1 MSVSTNPDRVYVNRQ
16 HRAKIRL
23 DQGETR
29 PSASLPGAGASL
41 VDISPGGCCLRL
53 IRSEVPDGV
62 APGSFL
68 ASIKLLHPDLDS
80 TPIEG
85 RIAWSREEPPSVLV
99 GIQFTHV
106 RPTTA
111 VSIQTYVD
119 GNRSG

>member
-23 DQGETR
+23 DQGATR
-29 PSASLPGAGASL
+29 HSACIPGAGAAL

-53 IRSEVPDGV
+53 TRSEAPDGI

-68 ASIKLLHPDLDS
+68 TAIKLLHPDLDS

-85 RIAWSREEPPSVLV
+85 RIAWSREEPPCVLV
-99 GIQFTHV
+99 GVQFTHV
-106 RPTTA
+106 RPTTLA
-111 VSIQTYVD
+111 SIQAYVD